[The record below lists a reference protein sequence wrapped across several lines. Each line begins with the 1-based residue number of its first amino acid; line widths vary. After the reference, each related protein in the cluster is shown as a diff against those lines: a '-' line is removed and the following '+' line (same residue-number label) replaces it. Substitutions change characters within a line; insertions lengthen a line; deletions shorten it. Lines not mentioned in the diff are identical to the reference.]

1 MRLLVAPFVGGLIAC
16 GPGDASTFVVV
27 KDGGSGAAAD
37 GGGAAAEMDGA
48 APVTDAGPGGADS
61 GGDAEGGT
69 PGVDSGGAD
78 AGADPPAV
86 RFVGRRDEA
95 NPLQPRFGWP
105 GGRMVARFSGTGASV
120 SLNHADGVN
129 GGTTWFD
136 VLVDGVVV
144 KKISTTTGTST
155 YALAAG
161 LPSAVHT
168 VELVKRTEAS
178 LGDDQFVGFTFTGG
192 ALLAPPPAKTRRVE
206 FVGDS
211 MIQGFGVEGV
221 DPCPGGATADTHNA
235 RLAMPS
241 LVAKDLDAEDMST
254 TYSGKGIGR
263 NEDVTDPLRF
273 GALYPRAL
281 PDVASSM
288 WSFAS
293 SPADV
298 IVIVLGGTDFEASPA
313 PTAAA
318 YTTTLGTF
326 FDIVRGKNPASHV
339 ILAVGGQISNNY
351 PVGAQARTRIT
362 QATNNVVAARNGAG
376 DARVYPFVFTESDG
390 TNTTGCYEH
399 ANATLHRQWA
409 DMIIPFIKSKTGW

>member
-1 MRLLVAPFVGGLIAC
+1 MGRRLVVAFLALPVVTLVAC
-16 GPGDASTFVVV
+16 GSSDAGTIVIV
-27 KDGGSGAAAD
+27 KDGGSGATAD
-37 GGGAAAEMDGA
+37 SSVATADPDSGGTA
-48 APVTDAGPGGADS
+48 TDAGSGGADS
-61 GGDAEGGT
+61 SSGKDGGPSLDA
-69 PGVDSGGAD
+69 AMD
-78 AGADPPAV
+78 AGADSGTELPGV

-95 NPLQPRFGWP
+95 NPLQPRFAWP
-105 GGRMVARFSGTGASV
+105 GGRIVARFSGTAASV
-120 SLNHADGVN
+120 SLDHKDGIN

-136 VLVDGVVV
+136 VLVDGTVV
-144 KKISTTTGTST
+144 KQITTTTGTST
-155 YALAAG
+155 YTLATG
-161 LPSAVHT
+161 LPSAIHT

-178 LGDDQFVGFTFTGG
+178 LGDDRFLGFTFTGG
-192 ALLAPPPAKTRRVE
+192 TLLAPPPAKTRRVE

-221 DPCPGGATADTHNA
+221 EPCPGGATSDTHNA
-235 RLAMPS
+235 RIALPA

-263 NEDVTDPLRF
+263 NEDATDPLRF

-281 PDVASSM
+281 PDVASSL
-288 WSFAS
+288 WNFAA

-326 FDIVRGKNPASHV
+326 FDIVRARNPTSHV
-339 ILAVGGQISNNY
+339 ILAVGGQISNFY

-362 QATNNVVAARNGAG
+362 QATNNVVTARNGAG
-376 DARVYPFVFTESDG
+376 DVKVYPFAFTESDG

-399 ANATLHRQWA
+399 ANTTDR
-409 DMIIPFIKSKTGW
+409 KSVV